1 MGISVTFSD
10 TTLTVAKQQAQR
22 QAEFLE
28 SSLKKNA
35 VKREHFL
42 AFMGKILDN
51 NQAEVAPPLQENEE
65 RWYLPLFGV
74 YHPKKPEQIRGVFD
88 SSAKFNGVSLNNVLL
103 TIKVFPLKVKLCYGM
118 F

>member
-1 MGISVTFSD
+1 MLVVQTSLANDYPTQFQLLGVHKGLYRKLGISVTFSD
-10 TTLTVAKQQAQR
+10 TTSTAAKQQTQR

-42 AFMGKILDN
+42 TFMGKILDN
-51 NQAEVAPPLQENEE
+51 NHAEVAPPLQEYEE

-74 YHPKKPEQIRGVFD
+74 YHTQQSFL
-88 SSAKFNGVSLNNVLL
+88 S
-103 TIKVFPLKVKLCYGM
+103 
-118 F
+118 